1 MAREI
6 ISALRN
12 LFTADG
18 AGEQIHFH
26 SGPNGAPAVCEF
38 HGCDRPALSVE

>member
-6 ISALRN
+6 ISVLRN
-12 LFTADG
+12 LFTADA
-18 AGEQIHFH
+18 AGEPVHFH
-26 SGPNGAPAVCEF
+26 SGPHGIPAVCEF